1 MTTINEAKE
10 SLLSY
15 FRDNWVDTPIAYD
28 NKNDNFANTKEP
40 WVRVAVRMTNGGQAS
55 LGSEGNRIFR
65 RQGLLIFQVFT
76 LAGRGT
82 ETSDTL
88 VQEILDLFDGKSVG
102 YVNII
107 NGSPTYTGTEGKWY
121 QQNVQFT
128 IIFDEIK

>member
-10 SLLSY
+10 TLLSY
-15 FRDNWVDTPIAYD
+15 FNENWTETPIAYD
-28 NKNDNFANTKEP
+28 NKNDKYASSSSP
-40 WVRVAVRMTNGGQAS
+40 WVRAVVRMTSGGQES

-76 LAGRGT
+76 LAGKGT

-88 VQEILDLFDGKSVG
+88 VQDILDLFDGKNVG

-107 NGSPTYTGTEGKWY
+107 NGSPTYTGTDGKWY